1 MQMKTIVNRLAA
13 DWLAF
18 VSEDIDGMPIG
29 TVELSV
35 PLVGGVIQIGARG
48 DLEVG
53 RIRVVKT
60 PSTLTVKRVDGNPL
74 QVEIIVDG
82 DQATRSTVFRQ
93 PVEQLRL
100 QRTGDGAGTTAVWYA
115 PGPINVDRTEHL
127 KQFADI
133 IGRFA
138 SAKRR
143 TVRSAA

>member
-1 MQMKTIVNRLAA
+1 MQMKMIVNSRP
-13 DWLAF
+13 AF
-18 VSEDIDGMPIG
+18 ASPDLDGIPSG

-35 PLVGGVIQIGARG
+35 PLIAGVIQIGARG

-60 PSTLTVKRVDGNPL
+60 PSAVTVRRVDGSPL

-82 DQATRSTVFRQ
+82 DQVTRSTVFRQ

-100 QRTGDGAGTTAVWYA
+100 QRTTDGAGTTAVWYA

-127 KQFADI
+127 KQFVDI

-138 SAKRR
+138 TAKRR